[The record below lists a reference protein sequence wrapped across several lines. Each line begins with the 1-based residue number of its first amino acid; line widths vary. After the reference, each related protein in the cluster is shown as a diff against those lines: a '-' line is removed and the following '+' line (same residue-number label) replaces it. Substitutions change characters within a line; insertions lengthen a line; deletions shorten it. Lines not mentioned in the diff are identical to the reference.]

1 MTDDPVPR
9 PGGRVERDGE
19 RVACGEASKVC
30 LIWTIFLPNSQTS
43 TLHTSTAIYPRG
55 PELFDSGGALT
66 TFMHSSCSR
75 ALSPHSSLPHYTMP
89 ATPRPV
95 LIAHAKVAS
104 SEVQMC
110 MPQPPLAL

>member
-1 MTDDPVPR
+1 MTPFPVR
-9 PGGRVERDGE
+9 AGESRETESVSRVE
-19 RVACGEASKVC
+19 KPLF
-30 LIWTIFLPNSQTS
+30 LIWTIFWPNSQTS

>member
-1 MTDDPVPR
+1 MSNMDHFLAQFTD
-9 PGGRVERDGE
+9 
-19 RVACGEASKVC
+19 
-30 LIWTIFLPNSQTS
+30 F
-43 TLHTSTAIYPRG
+43 HT
-55 PELFDSGGALT
+55 ELFDSGGALT

>member
-1 MTDDPVPR
+1 MTPFPVR
-9 PGGRVERDGE
+9 AGESRETESVSRVE
-19 RVACGEASKVC
+19 KPLC
-30 LIWTIFLPNSQTS
+30 LIWTIFWPNSQTS

-55 PELFDSGGALT
+55 PKLFDSGGALT

>member
-1 MTDDPVPR
+1 MTPFPVR
-9 PGGRVERDGE
+9 AGESRETESVSRVEKPL
-19 RVACGEASKVC
+19 ALC
-30 LIWTIFLPNSQTS
+30 LIWTIFWPNSQTS